1 MKKSLQETKMKRI
14 AELLSGNLSYIAG
27 ENENGVN
34 GEKKEFL
41 RTSAAFLRKLGK
53 DLGFTECKVRTN
65 PAGIAVSGSVSLYGM
80 WGDGNGICFVLEQT
94 AFATPMLLHREIT
107 RIDDYCGKQNLYYPL
122 SDFAKADY
130 AGLCRY
136 FLTFR
141 RQGADACAA

>member
-53 DLGFTECKVRTN
+53 DLGFTESKVRTN

-80 WGDGNGICFVLEQT
+80 WGDGNGIYFVLDQS
-94 AFATPMLLHREIT
+94 AFSVPMLLYREIT
-107 RIDDYCGKQNLYYPL
+107 HVDDYYGKQNLYYPL

-141 RQGADACAA
+141 RQEAGAYAA